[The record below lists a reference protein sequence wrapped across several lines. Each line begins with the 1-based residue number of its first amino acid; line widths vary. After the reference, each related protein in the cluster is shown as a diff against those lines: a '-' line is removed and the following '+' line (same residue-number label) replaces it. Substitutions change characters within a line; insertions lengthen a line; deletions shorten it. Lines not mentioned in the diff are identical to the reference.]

1 MLNGGP
7 ISWSVSLQQTT
18 SSSPAE
24 SEYKALHQ
32 ATLEVIWLRILLDEM
47 GYAQQQSTT
56 ILDDS
61 TAAMNATKN
70 PVDHSKFK
78 HIDTKYHVIRDYI
91 EAKQIDVTWV
101 SGEENLADLF
111 TKPLPSLAIQ
121 VSARQDGHHSQNSQ
135 ENKEVE
141 LEEGEERGGI
151 TQNKCVPTLKC
162 AIEGHSTVPNIL
174 RCCETV
180 PT

>member
-24 SEYKALHQ
+24 SEYKALHH
-32 ATLEVIWLRILLDEM
+32 ATLEVIWLRILLDKM
-47 GYAQQQSTT
+47 GYAQQQPKT

-70 PVDHSKFK
+70 PVNHSKFK

-91 EAKQIDVTWV
+91 EARQIDVTWV

-111 TKPLPSLAIQ
+111 TKPLPPS
-121 VSARQDGHHSQNSQ
+121 RF
-135 ENKEVE
+135 
-141 LEEGEERGGI
+141 RY
-151 TQNKCVPTLKC
+151 
-162 AIEGHSTVPNIL
+162 L
-174 RCCETV
+174 RDKMVMT
-180 PT
+180 PKTHKKTKK

>member
-24 SEYKALHQ
+24 SEYKALHH

-70 PVDHSKFK
+70 PVNHS
-78 HIDTKYHVIRDYI
+78 
-91 EAKQIDVTWV
+91 
-101 SGEENLADLF
+101 
-111 TKPLPSLAIQ
+111 KPLPPSRFRYLRDKM
-121 VSARQDGHHSQNSQ
+121 V
-135 ENKEVE
+135 
-141 LEEGEERGGI
+141 I
-151 TQNKCVPTLKC
+151 TPKTHKK
-162 AIEGHSTVPNIL
+162 TKK
-174 RCCETV
+174 
-180 PT
+180 